1 MNKNLKPPA
10 LSTSFSENGK
20 RAKKRFE
27 NILNTKAKKTGV
39 LAFVSMLIVVG
50 VVGMLV
56 GFNSGNNITYFC
68 NTFDCCF
75 ELPRSWENKYE
86 IEEINANTAYVY
98 HKAIRKE
105 YGEGTG
111 LLFYIEMLK
120 GDKLTHEDITDPGNR
135 SIASQ
140 GDGYTY
146 VFGMPTDVQYPIWE
160 GDNKALVDDYLKM
173 SKDNDKIKKSILR
186 ITANLT
192 VSGTAI
198 VTQDTDLLAEPSGTV
213 VAQLEKNDLVYVIY
227 DENDDFYYVQLP
239 VMSIPPTEGYISKK
253 VISFDKNLF
262 DNANYGISKSGT
274 IYKSANE
281 KDIYTEGY
289 RNIYEIG
296 YKNLYYITKR
306 QGEWAE
312 INLEGGDD
320 GKWVKISDISYE
332 LIPYNIDLAYID
344 MQKEVDNG
352 RQLWRLNPL
361 EVAQDYVFN
370 TLKKSGGTF
379 ELTHSDDD
387 GSMVTY
393 TSDKNEDTVIHL
405 HRPIKKDHGGIWV
418 VDDNTIIM
426 DNIRSVIPVNKQIAV
441 NSGMGWNI
449 RVTDKIDYKN
459 NDYGEDFNLEQEA
472 KKLGINIYDY
482 VGHDLKVLIYGIET
496 AEDSIREDTYSPYIF
511 VFEGTNMIAYKDL
524 KSMDNERIARDIMI
538 TLYEHNNAGYYN
550 Y

>member
-1 MNKNLKPPA
+1 MNKILKPPA

-20 RAKKRFE
+20 RAKKRFD
-27 NILNTKAKKTGV
+27 NILNIKAKKTGA
-39 LAFVSMLIVVG
+39 LAFVSMLIFVG

-56 GFNSGNNITYFC
+56 GFNSGKNITYFC

-86 IEEINANTAYVY
+86 IEERNANIVYVY

-135 SIASQ
+135 SIALQ

-146 VFGMPTDVQYPIWE
+146 VFGMPTDVQYPIWD
-160 GDNKALVDDYLKM
+160 GGNKELADDYLKM
-173 SKDNDKIKKSILR
+173 SEDNEKIKKSIR
-186 ITANLT
+186 RVTANIT
-192 VSGTAI
+192 GTGTAI
-198 VTQDTDLLAEPSGTV
+198 VTEDTDLLADPQGNGVGVE
-213 VAQLEKNDLVYVIY
+213 LMKNDLVYVIY

-253 VISFDKNLF
+253 AVSFDKNLF
-262 DNANYGISKSGT
+262 DNANFGIVKNGK
-274 IYKSANE
+274 IYKSTNE
-281 KDIYTEGY
+281 KDIYQEGH
-289 RNIYEIG
+289 
-296 YKNLYYITKR
+296 KNVFRIIKR

-312 INLEGGDD
+312 VNLVGGDD

-332 LIPYNIDLAYID
+332 LIPYNIDLSYTD

-361 EVAQDYVFN
+361 EVAQDYVYN

-379 ELTHSDDD
+379 EITHSDDD
-387 GSMVTY
+387 KSMVTY
-393 TSDKNEDTVIHL
+393 TSDENEDSVIHF

-426 DNIRSVIPVNKQIAV
+426 DKIRGVIPKGKQIAV

-449 RVTDKIDYKN
+449 RVTDKTDYKN
-459 NDYGEDFNLEQEA
+459 NDYGDDFNLEQET

-482 VGHDLKVLIYGIET
+482 IGHDLKVLIYGIET
-496 AEDSIREDTYSPYIF
+496 AEDSSREYTYSPYIF

-524 KSMDNERIARDIMI
+524 KSMENEMIARDIMI
-538 TLYEHNNAGYYN
+538 TLYEHNNAGY
-550 Y
+550 

>member
-1 MNKNLKPPA
+1 MNKILKPPA

-20 RAKKRFE
+20 RAKKRFD
-27 NILNTKAKKTGV
+27 NILNIKAKKTGA
-39 LAFVSMLIVVG
+39 LAFVSMLIFVG

-56 GFNSGNNITYFC
+56 GFNSGKNITYFC

-86 IEEINANTAYVY
+86 IEERNANIVYVY

-135 SIASQ
+135 SIALQ

-146 VFGMPTDVQYPIWE
+146 VFGMPTDVQYPIWD
-160 GDNKALVDDYLKM
+160 GGNKELADDYLKM
-173 SKDNDKIKKSILR
+173 SEDNEKIKKSIR
-186 ITANLT
+186 RVTANIT
-192 VSGTAI
+192 GTGTAI
-198 VTQDTDLLAEPSGTV
+198 VTEDTDLLADPQGNGVGVE
-213 VAQLEKNDLVYVIY
+213 LMKNDLVYVIY

-253 VISFDKNLF
+253 AVSFDKNLF
-262 DNANYGISKSGT
+262 DNANFGIVKNGK
-274 IYKSANE
+274 IYKSTNE
-281 KDIYTEGY
+281 KDIYQEGH
-289 RNIYEIG
+289 
-296 YKNLYYITKR
+296 KNVFRIIKR

-312 INLEGGDD
+312 VNLVGGDD

-332 LIPYNIDLAYID
+332 LIPYNIDLSYTD

-361 EVAQDYVFN
+361 EVAQDYVYN

-379 ELTHSDDD
+379 EITHSDDD
-387 GSMVTY
+387 KSMVTY
-393 TSDKNEDTVIHL
+393 TSDENEDSVIHF

-426 DNIRSVIPVNKQIAV
+426 DKIRGVIPKGKQIAV

-449 RVTDKIDYKN
+449 RVTDKTDYKN
-459 NDYGEDFNLEQEA
+459 NDYGDDFNLEQEA

-482 VGHDLKVLIYGIET
+482 IGHDLKVLIYGIET
-496 AEDSIREDTYSPYIF
+496 AEDSSREYTYSPYIF

-524 KSMDNERIARDIMI
+524 KSMENEMIARDIMI
-538 TLYEHNNAGYYN
+538 TLYEHNNAGY
-550 Y
+550 

>member
-1 MNKNLKPPA
+1 MNKILKPPA

-20 RAKKRFE
+20 RAKKRFD
-27 NILNTKAKKTGV
+27 NILNIKAKKTGA
-39 LAFVSMLIVVG
+39 LAFVSMLIFVG

-56 GFNSGNNITYFC
+56 GFNSGKNITYFC

-86 IEEINANTAYVY
+86 IEERNANIVYVY

-135 SIASQ
+135 SIALQ

-146 VFGMPTDVQYPIWE
+146 VFGMPTDVQYPIWD
-160 GDNKALVDDYLKM
+160 GGNKELADDYLKM
-173 SKDNDKIKKSILR
+173 SEDNEKIKKSIR
-186 ITANLT
+186 RVTANIT
-192 VSGTAI
+192 GTGTAI
-198 VTQDTDLLAEPSGTV
+198 VTEDTDLLADPQGNGVGVE
-213 VAQLEKNDLVYVIY
+213 LMKNDLVYVIY

-253 VISFDKNLF
+253 AVSFDKNLF
-262 DNANYGISKSGT
+262 DNANFGIVKNGK
-274 IYKSANE
+274 IYKSTNE
-281 KDIYTEGY
+281 KDIYQEGH
-289 RNIYEIG
+289 
-296 YKNLYYITKR
+296 KNVFRIIKR

-312 INLEGGDD
+312 VNLVGGDD

-332 LIPYNIDLAYID
+332 LIPYNIDLSYTD

-361 EVAQDYVFN
+361 EVAQDYVYN

-379 ELTHSDDD
+379 EITHSDDD
-387 GSMVTY
+387 KSMVTY
-393 TSDKNEDTVIHL
+393 TSDENEDSVIHF

-418 VDDNTIIM
+418 VDDNTIMM
-426 DNIRSVIPVNKQIAV
+426 DKIRGVIPKGKQIAV

-449 RVTDKIDYKN
+449 RVTDKTDYKN
-459 NDYGEDFNLEQEA
+459 NDYGDDFNLEQEA

-482 VGHDLKVLIYGIET
+482 IGHDLKVLIYGIET
-496 AEDSIREDTYSPYIF
+496 AEDSSREYTYSPYIF

-524 KSMDNERIARDIMI
+524 KSMENEMIARDIMI
-538 TLYEHNNAGYYN
+538 TLYEHNNAGY
-550 Y
+550 